1 MALCKAKVNGYRCSS
16 RFILMF
22 AWNIIMA
29 KLIKKSNG
37 VGTAYKKVAE
47 EDADFKYFFRHWK
60 KVCIDLDT
68 EDNLGEKEI
77 IKKKEK
83 LGSIVKIRIKNLT
96 QEALEKITEIKVQE
110 DKVINKNGQL
120 LGILYPDFINKV
132 KNMDYNIDTVEL
144 DRSKKGMSIYL
155 IA

>member
-1 MALCKAKVNGYRCSS
+1 MEKVN
-16 RFILMF
+16 I
-22 AWNIIMA
+22 N
-29 KLIKKSNG
+29 
-37 VGTAYKKVAE
+37 
-47 EDADFKYFFRHWK
+47 
-60 KVCIDLDT
+60 LDT

-83 LGSIVKIRIKNLT
+83 LGNIIKIRIKNLT
-96 QEALEKITEIKVQE
+96 EEALKEITEVKVQE

-144 DRSKKGMSIYL
+144 DKSKKGMSIYL